1 MQDKTLNVAIG
12 GDHAGFSLKERIRE
26 FLTSAGH
33 QVTDYGPDS
42 DASADYPDQVHP
54 LAAGLSAGKHDFGI
68 IMCGSG
74 NGVSM
79 TANKYPDI
87 RAALSW
93 KPEIARL
100 GRAHNN
106 ANVLALP
113 ARFISEEDALE
124 AVQLFLHTAFEG
136 GRHQNRVNK
145 IRSGMTGCG
154 G

>member
-1 MQDKTLNVAIG
+1 MQEKVLNIAIG
-12 GDHAGFSLKERIRE
+12 GDHAGFALKERIGK
-26 FLTSAGH
+26 FLLSAGH
-33 QVTDYGPDS
+33 HVTDYGPDP
-42 DASADYPDQVHP
+42 DVSADYPDHIHP

-87 RAALSW
+87 RAVLSW

-113 ARFISEEDALE
+113 ARFIPEEVALE

-136 GRHQNRVNK
+136 GRHKGRVDK
-145 IRSGMTGCG
+145 IRSGMVWP
-154 G
+154 

>member
-1 MQDKTLNVAIG
+1 MQEKALKIAIG
-12 GDHAGFSLKERIRE
+12 GDHAGFALKERIRAY
-26 FLTSAGH
+26 LSAAGH
-33 QVTDYGPDS
+33 EVTDYGPGS
-42 DASADYPDQVHP
+42 ASSVDYPDHIHP
-54 LAAGLSAGKHDFGI
+54 LAAGITSGKHDCGI

-79 TANKYPDI
+79 TANKYPGI

-113 ARFISEEDALE
+113 ARHISEEDALE
-124 AVQLFLHTAFEG
+124 AVQVFLHTAFEG
-136 GRHQNRVNK
+136 GRHQGRVEK
-145 IRSGMTGCG
+145 ISSGME
-154 G
+154 

>member
-1 MQDKTLNVAIG
+1 MEKKELNIAIG
-12 GDHAGFSLKERIRE
+12 GDHAGFILKERIKE
-26 FLTSAGH
+26 LLSSAGH
-33 QVTDYGPDS
+33 QVTDYGPGT
-42 DASADYPDQVHP
+42 DASVDYPDHIHP
-54 LAAGLSAGKHDFGI
+54 LAVGITAGKHDFGI

-100 GRAHNN
+100 GRAHND

-113 ARFISEEDALE
+113 ARHISEEDALE
-124 AVQLFLHTAFEG
+124 AVQLFLHTEFEG
-136 GRHQNRVNK
+136 GRHQGRVNK
-145 IRSGMTGCG
+145 INSGMA
-154 G
+154 

>member
-1 MQDKTLNVAIG
+1 MQKKVLNIAIG
-12 GDHAGFSLKERIRE
+12 GDHAGFALKERIKE
-26 FLTSAGH
+26 LLSSAGH
-33 QVTDYGPDS
+33 QVTDYGPGT
-42 DASADYPDQVHP
+42 DASVDYPDQIHP
-54 LAAGLSAGKHDFGI
+54 LAAGITAGKHDFGI

-100 GRAHNN
+100 GRAHND

-113 ARFISEEDALE
+113 ARHISEEDALE
-124 AVQLFLHTAFEG
+124 AVQLFLHTEFEG
-136 GRHQNRVNK
+136 GRHQGRVKK
-145 IRSGMTGCG
+145 INSGMV
-154 G
+154 